1 MDIADRVRGVT
12 GALTTTRPG
21 RFLVALQALSRRED
35 LPYLAAA
42 LAYYALVSLVP
53 LVVLVVVV
61 ASALNAE
68 AVVTFLLELFGRSL
82 SSSGESVVQS
92 TVTAAE
98 GRGGITIAGVAVLA
112 WGALRL
118 FRAMDLSFDRIYGT
132 RSETTILG
140 TVGDMAIV
148 VAGIAVAGGLVVGA
162 AVVLTV
168 LDIPTGLRLI
178 GLVGLPVALFVIFL
192 PFYVGF
198 PDRTIGLREAAP
210 GAVLAA
216 LGWSAL
222 GTIFQYYATF
232 AGDRAVYGVLGGL
245 LLFVTWLYVA
255 NLLLLLGAGTNVVLS
270 GNRPSRPSSDRP
282 SR

>member
-1 MDIADRVRGVT
+1 MGIADRVRGVT
-12 GALTTTRPG
+12 DVFTTTRPG
-21 RFLVALQALSRRED
+21 RFLTALKALSRRED

-42 LAYYALVSLVP
+42 LAYYSLVSLVP
-53 LVVLVVVV
+53 LIVLIVVV

-68 AVVTFLLELFGRSL
+68 AVVTFLLEFFGRSL

-112 WGALRL
+112 WGAAGL
-118 FRAMDLSFDRIYGT
+118 FRAMDLAFDRIYGT
-132 RSETTILG
+132 RSKTTLLG
-140 TVGDMAIV
+140 TVRDMAIV
-148 VAGIAVAGGLVVGA
+148 VAGIAIAVGFIVGA
-162 AVVLTV
+162 AVVLTIF
-168 LDIPTGLRLI
+168 DTPPRLWP
-178 GLVGLPVALFVIFL
+178 VGLLGFPVALFVIFL
-192 PFYVGF
+192 PFYLGF

-222 GTIFQYYATF
+222 GTIFQYYATV
-232 AGDRAVYGVLGGL
+232 AGDRAVTGVLGGL

-255 NLLLLLGAGTNVVLS
+255 NLLLLLGAATNVVLS
-270 GNRPSRPSSDRP
+270 GNQPSRPSCDRP